1 MISQVITT
9 IKEIAKREEN
19 QIIIRTTTTKTIS
32 QKAQT
37 RIKPNGYKKIVDLI
51 INIGNERKKYHL
63 FRVTKT
69 LYLSNNC
76 LVIGLKL
83 FW

>member
-19 QIIIRTTTTKTIS
+19 QTIIRTTTKTIS
-32 QKAQT
+32 QKAQI